1 MTASSVAGATVRVP
15 RRTAPAHQGAGGA
28 PTPGWNPAGRSASHW
43 DGSESASL
51 KYHPF
56 GRRTE
61 ATVKGQRTYDLYVAS
76 DGGHPIAENTGGA
89 WHREAIMD
97 GVRWGWLYQNGDGR
111 YTLPDA
117 LGPAA
122 LWAQT
127 FGLDPFG
134 NLKSEGSVNWQ
145 PNYDGSNHAS
155 NTAYDADGNTLN
167 DGFHAYA
174 WDAAGEMAT
183 VDSSQAVYDALGR
196 RVEGAGA
203 EWLYAPSGGNR
214 LALMGGQSLN
224 FAVVPLP
231 SGFAVYNSAGLA
243 LYQHADWLGSSRV
256 DSTPARTA
264 TSLTA
269 YAPYGDPD
277 NGMSDLGFTGK
288 GMNLVNGA
296 TAGLYDFPFR
306 EYQPT
311 AGRWLSPDP
320 AGLAAVNPADPQSW
334 NRYAYVGNQPL
345 SAVDPLGLC
354 GYSVS
359 WSDTFGN
366 SGGSTGDDGLPCETV
381 AGGGGDGGHP
391 RALSDAKPDHPDPG
405 GRCILCGPWYV
416 PPGPPA
422 SFRQA
427 LDCIKSGTDAFNL
440 QTGLEAI
447 SGGHL
452 GTSNFAGALLG
463 SSVSSAISF
472 GQDLATGRLGD
483 SLKVAAG
490 ESFADF
496 GLGIALRRVPD
507 LNLNLG
513 ATLVG
518 LADTESGPALV
529 TASTSVSI
537 VVPVGSAASATA
549 NFLDLAEF
557 LGKAPVDLTVAAF
570 SVIGCAAIQ

>member
-1 MTASSVAGATVRVP
+1 MSC
-15 RRTAPAHQGAGGA
+15 
-28 PTPGWNPAGRSASHW
+28 
-43 DGSESASL
+43 GS
-51 KYHPF
+51 
-56 GRRTE
+56 
-61 ATVKGQRTYDLYVAS
+61 
-76 DGGHPIAENTGGA
+76 
-89 WHREAIMD
+89 
-97 GVRWGWLYQNGDGR
+97 
-111 YTLPDA
+111 
-117 LGPAA
+117 

-145 PNYDGSNHAS
+145 PNYDGNNHAS

-320 AGLAAVNPADPQSW
+320 AGLAAVSPANPQSW
-334 NRYAYVGNQPL
+334 NRYAYVANQPL
-345 SAVDPLGLC
+345 SAIDPLGLSPPADATV
-354 GYSVS
+354 YLSYMNFDE
-359 WSDTFGN
+359 WIQ
-366 SGGSTGDDGLPCETV
+366 ETQFDM
-381 AGGGGDGGHP
+381 GGGWGAPVVPH
-391 RALSDAKPDHPDPG
+391 SDAKPDHPYSPG
-405 GRCILCGPWYV
+405 TGSFSGIATNPQSTGFTLSIRQPGQTFGACMAANANTYSLGGSFELAFDVATGKNTNVSHYLSAVVGNSINSFFFGSTAEAAGDMAAATPSLASSSMGSVTTYGRRTSDILSLNLEGAGGLPAALS
-416 PPGPPA
+416 PA
-422 SFRQA
+422 SARVKSVLGA
-427 LDCIKSGTDAFNL
+427 IGDILNLDLSFTERFSIDAAF
-440 QTGLEAI
+440 TGAEAI
-447 SGGHL
+447 DC
-452 GTSNFAGALLG
+452 
-463 SSVSSAISF
+463 AIP
-472 GQDLATGRLGD
+472 R
-483 SLKVAAG
+483 
-490 ESFADF
+490 
-496 GLGIALRRVPD
+496 
-507 LNLNLG
+507 
-513 ATLVG
+513 
-518 LADTESGPALV
+518 
-529 TASTSVSI
+529 
-537 VVPVGSAASATA
+537 
-549 NFLDLAEF
+549 
-557 LGKAPVDLTVAAF
+557 
-570 SVIGCAAIQ
+570 

>member
-61 ATVKGQRTYDLYVAS
+61 ATVKGQTTYDLYGAS

-320 AGLAAVNPADPQSW
+320 AGLAAVSPANPQSW
-334 NRYAYVGNQPL
+334 NRYAYVANQPL
-345 SAVDPLGLC
+345 SAIDPLGLSPPADATV
-354 GYSVS
+354 YLSYMNFDA
-359 WSDTFGN
+359 WIQ
-366 SGGSTGDDGLPCETV
+366 ETQFDM
-381 AGGGGDGGHP
+381 GGGWGA
-391 RALSDAKPDHPDPG
+391 RAVPHSDAKPDHPYSPG
-405 GRCILCGPWYV
+405 TGSFSGLTATGAGTPTGQGV
-416 PPGPPA
+416 PPLAPPPGFDLSDPTQRALYTLALAGQEAALVA
-422 SFRQA
+422 SP
-427 LDCIKSGTDAFNL
+427 AFIVEWYAAAAAV
-440 QTGLEAI
+440 TESPEAAA
-447 SGGHL
+447 
-452 GTSNFAGALLG
+452 FAK
-463 SSVSSAISF
+463 
-472 GQDLATGRLGD
+472 R
-483 SLKVAAG
+483 VAAG
-490 ESFADF
+490 NPELILNIGDF
-496 GLGIALRRVPD
+496 VTDLIPGAPLPLAPSYGHLAAALAQLWR
-507 LNLNLG
+507 
-513 ATLVG
+513 AW
-518 LADTESGPALV
+518 
-529 TASTSVSI
+529 
-537 VVPVGSAASATA
+537 
-549 NFLDLAEF
+549 
-557 LGKAPVDLTVAAF
+557 
-570 SVIGCAAIQ
+570 GCPGYQSLCQ